1 MRSFDDKR
9 PLLQIFHGLF
19 HCCILIY
26 DYSFFLSHDF
36 FLLFLGE
43 LSDWKEK
50 KISIIMQPT
59 SRVGTAFEGSNSP
72 RGPSGASEPPDVF
85 CGLASLIVEGRIPR
99 NDGRGYG
106 EGPHVPQTAS
116 KSLSSRHECCNE
128 NNVVSLKI
136 YEIWYFWRVFWQLS
150 TKLQAILSAR
160 KMNVAMKTMWQ
171 EILICC

>member
-1 MRSFDDKR
+1 M
-9 PLLQIFHGLF
+9 IIH
-19 HCCILIY
+19 
-26 DYSFFLSHDF
+26 FFISCF
-36 FLLFLGE
+36 FFVSRWTFWL
-43 LSDWKEK
+43 KEK

-128 NNVVSLKI
+128 NNVVSLI
-136 YEIWYFWRVFWQLS
+136 INEIWYFWRFLGHFWLLLGNCSPNCKQFFVLA
-150 TKLQAILSAR
+150 KWMLQ
-160 KMNVAMKTMWQ
+160 
-171 EILICC
+171 